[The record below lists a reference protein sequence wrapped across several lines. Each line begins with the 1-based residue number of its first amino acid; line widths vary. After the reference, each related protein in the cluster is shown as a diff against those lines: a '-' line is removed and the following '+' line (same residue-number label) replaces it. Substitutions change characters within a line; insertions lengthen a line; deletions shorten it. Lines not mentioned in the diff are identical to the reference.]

1 MSSDSDS
8 ARISVIIPTLY
19 EEGTIRGAV
28 RGAFAA
34 GADEV
39 IVADGGSPDRT
50 AERARAGGARV
61 VQEQPGR
68 GAQLN
73 AGAAAA
79 SGDVLWFLHAD
90 TRVAP
95 GSCALVLAALR
106 DPDVV
111 GGHFRVSFGRST
123 HARLL
128 AAFYHVI
135 QRFGVVYGDSA
146 VFCRRTAYEAAG
158 GFPPHPIMEDLA
170 FVQALRR
177 RGRLAYVAAPIYSS
191 PRRWE
196 RGGVAQAW
204 GSWLVIQSLYFLR
217 VPPTILG
224 QLYRQI
230 R

>member
-1 MSSDSDS
+1 M
-8 ARISVIIPTLY
+8 R
-19 EEGTIRGAV
+19 RGRPSKAC
-28 RGAFAA
+28 
-34 GADEV
+34 
-39 IVADGGSPDRT
+39 P
-50 AERARAGGARV
+50 
-61 VQEQPGR
+61 
-68 GAQLN
+68 
-73 AGAAAA
+73 
-79 SGDVLWFLHAD
+79 DVLWFLHAD

-146 VFCRRTAYEAAG
+146 VFCRRTAFEAAG

-177 RGRLAYVAAPIYSS
+177 RGPRRPAILLLHSFHFSSYIAPI
-191 PRRWE
+191 RR
-196 RGGVAQAW
+196 
-204 GSWLVIQSLYFLR
+204 GSCCR
-217 VPPTILG
+217 
-224 QLYRQI
+224 
-230 R
+230 